1 MTRTILVYGDSN
13 SHGTAPMPTLLDMR
27 RFAPDERWPGVMAAE
42 LGDGFRVI
50 EEALPGRT
58 TVHPDPV
65 SGVHKNGLAVLPAV
79 LESHAPLDLVILML
93 GTNDLKARFALPPVE
108 IAVGAEQLMRHVRQ
122 GFCGPEGRAP
132 ALLVVCPPPVE
143 EAGCLAEIFEG
154 GAAKSRRLAPYYA
167 DAAARW
173 GAAFF
178 DAGNVIGPSPVDG
191 VHFEAADHLRLG
203 KAIAAVVA
211 GLTF

>member
-1 MTRTILVYGDSN
+1 MTRTVLVYGDSN

-27 RFAPDERWPGVMAAE
+27 RFGPDERWPGVMAAA
-42 LGDGFRVI
+42 LGPGWRVI

-79 LESHAPLDLVILML
+79 LESH
-93 GTNDLKARFALPPVE
+93 
-108 IAVGAEQLMRHVRQ
+108 HVRQ
-122 GFCGPEGRAP
+122 GFTGPGGTAP

-143 EAGCLAEIFEG
+143 EAGCLAEVFEG

-167 DAAARW
+167 EAAARW

-178 DAGNVIGPSPVDG
+178 DAGTVIGPSPVDG
-191 VHFEAADHLRLG
+191 VHFEAADHRRLG
-203 KAIAAVVA
+203 QAIAAVVA